1 MRRHCIGWPV
11 SKKGV
16 APASLAGMKMSKKFF
31 VLGSNSF
38 SGASFSAHLL
48 QSGYEVFGG
57 SRSAEPH
64 DAFLPYK
71 WENNQDQFSFHQL
84 DLNEDLKGIIDLIAD
99 EKIEYVVNF
108 ASQSMVG
115 ESWDNPG
122 DWFRTN
128 TLSTVLLHEEL
139 RKLPFLERYVHI
151 STPEVYGNTS
161 GFVKENHALN
171 PSTPYAVSRAAG
183 DMSLI
188 SYFRAYDFPVVF
200 TRAANVYG
208 PGQQLYRIIPRT
220 ILYGLTGQKLQLHGG
235 GHSERSFIHIEDVSA
250 ATLKI
255 ALNGTLG
262 DCYHI
267 STPQLISIRN
277 LVEKISSRMGL
288 DAEDLVEVV
297 GERQGKDQT
306 YSLDDGKLRET
317 LDWSDS
323 ISLDQGIDQTID
335 WVKSN
340 LEKLK
345 AQPQSYIHKP

>member
-1 MRRHCIGWPV
+1 MNGLNA
-11 SKKGV
+11 KKEKYQQLLV
-16 APASLAGMKMSKKFF
+16 GMKMSEKFL

-38 SGASFSAHLL
+38 SGASFCAHLL

-64 DAFLPYK
+64 KAFLPYK
-71 WENNQDQFSFHQL
+71 WGSNQEQLSFNQL
-84 DLNEDLKGIIDLIAD
+84 NLNEDLKKIIDLIVGERID
-99 EKIEYVVNF
+99 YVVNF

-139 RKLPFLERYVHI
+139 RKLPFLEKYIHI

-161 GFVKENHALN
+161 GFVDENHPFN
-171 PSTPYAVSRAAG
+171 PSTPYAVSRAAC
-183 DMSLI
+183 DMSLM

-250 ATLKI
+250 ATVKI
-255 ALNGTLG
+255 ALNGTVG

-277 LVEKISSRMGL
+277 LVEKISVRMGL
-288 DAEDLVEVV
+288 DPDDLIEVV

-306 YSLDDGKLRET
+306 YSLNDTKLRET

-340 LEKLK
+340 LDDLQT
-345 AQPQSYIHKP
+345 QPQSYIHKP